1 VHAVDVAFRTL
12 LAPDLATSA
21 EDRALRVPAGQISLG
36 QLLDSLSFA
45 HLPTRP
51 YVLLNMISTVDGRAT
66 IRGRSGPLGSRADHD
81 LFHGLRSLVDGVL
94 VGAQTLRT
102 ERYNRIVAD
111 APSRTRRLARGLG
124 EDPLACIVSTSLAL
138 DPTIPLLADSDAR
151 VAVLTPSEG
160 ELVPVAARVAY
171 VRAVRDGRLDLA
183 AALGTLRRRF
193 AVRTLLCEGG
203 PHLAGQ
209 LIAADLLDELFL
221 TTSPKLVSGEVE
233 SDPASAPPAARAGP
247 ALSIL
252 SGPEFDP
259 PVALELRSLLE
270 SESYLFARYRVLS

>member
-21 EDRALRVPAGQISLG
+21 EERVPRAPTGQISLG
-36 QLLDSLSFA
+36 ALLDSLSFP

-66 IRGRSGPLGSRADHD
+66 IGGRSGPLGGRADHD
-81 LFHGLRSLVDGVL
+81 LFHGLRTLVDGVL

-124 EDPLACIVSTSLAL
+124 EEPLACIVSTSLAL
-138 DPTIPLLADSDAR
+138 DPTIPLLADGGAH
-151 VAVLTPSEG
+151 VAILTPSEG

-209 LIAADLLDELFL
+209 LIAAELLDELFL

-233 SDPASAPPAARAGP
+233 SDPASALPAARAGP

-259 PVALELRSLLE
+259 PVAVELHSLLE
-270 SESYLFARYRVLS
+270 SESYLFARYRVLR

>member
-1 VHAVDVAFRTL
+1 VHAVDVVFRTL
-12 LAPDLATSA
+12 LGPELAASA
-21 EDRALRVPAGQISLG
+21 EDHAPRAPAAQISLA
-36 QLLDSLSFA
+36 QLLDALSFP

-66 IRGRSGPLGSRADHD
+66 IRGRSGPLGNRADHD
-81 LFHGLRSLVDGVL
+81 LFHGLRTLVDGVL

-124 EDPLACIVSTSLAL
+124 EEPLACIASTSLAL

-151 VAVLTPSEG
+151 VALLTPSEG
-160 ELVPVAARVAY
+160 ELVPVAARVSY
-171 VRAVRDGRLDLA
+171 VRAVHDGRLDLA
-183 AALGTLRRRF
+183 AALGMLRRRF

-233 SDPASAPPAARAGP
+233 SDPASALPAAPAGP

-252 SGPEFDP
+252 SGPDLDP
-259 PVALELRSLLE
+259 PVALELCSLLE
-270 SESYLFARYRVLS
+270 SESYLFARYRVLH